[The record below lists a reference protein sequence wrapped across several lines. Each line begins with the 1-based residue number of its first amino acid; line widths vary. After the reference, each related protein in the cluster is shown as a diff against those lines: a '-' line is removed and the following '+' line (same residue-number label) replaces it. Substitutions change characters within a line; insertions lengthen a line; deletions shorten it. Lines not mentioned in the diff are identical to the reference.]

1 MPDPEHLDVLIVGA
15 GLSGVAAA
23 VYLQKQAPDQ
33 AFAILEGRE
42 NLGGT
47 WDLFRYPG
55 IRSDSDMFTLGYNF
69 KPWTRERSIAAGDSI
84 REYIG
89 ETVDDH
95 NLRPHLRL
103 GHQVVKADWSSDTDL
118 WTLTVRHGGEDVVYT
133 CRFLLM
139 ASGYYSY
146 KAGYTPE
153 LPGRDTFQGQII
165 HPQSWPE
172 DLDYAGKR
180 VVIIGSGATAVTM
193 LPSMATTAAK
203 VTMLQRSPGYLAV
216 DGDVDHF
223 AARLR
228 RVVGARLSYKFIRL
242 RNTRRQQAT
251 YKKAKGDPE
260 TFKQGL
266 FDVIREKVGQETLE
280 RHFTPSYQPWDQ
292 RLCLV
297 PNGDMF
303 TAIAEGR
310 ADVATGQID
319 TFTKTGVRLTSGE
332 EIEADIIV
340 TATGLELVT
349 PGEAEFRVDGEVV
362 DFASRWTFKGLGYS
376 GVPNLAF
383 FFGYIN
389 TSWTV
394 RIELVAAYVCK
405 VLNHMAATGATRVTP
420 TLRPEDRDMPQLPFI
435 ADISSGYFRRAN
447 GVLPKQGDH
456 APWVNPQNHAA
467 TKKLLSEQVEDG
479 VLLFEG
485 ASHDARPQR
494 AGSAR

>member
-1 MPDPEHLDVLIVGA
+1 MSVPDHLDVLIVGA
-15 GLSGVAAA
+15 GLSGIAAA
-23 VYLQKQAPDQ
+23 VHLQKQSPDQ
-33 AFAILEGRE
+33 SFAILEGRE

-55 IRSDSDMFTLGYNF
+55 VRSDSDMFTLGYAF
-69 KPWTRERSIAAGDSI
+69 QPWTRERSIASGESI
-84 REYIG
+84 RDYIG

-95 NLRPHLRL
+95 GLRSHIRFGHHLVR
-103 GHQVVKADWSSDTDL
+103 ADWSSDEDL
-118 WTLTVRHGGEDVVYT
+118 WTLTVRHDGNDRVLT

-139 ASGYYSY
+139 CSGYYSY
-146 KAGYTPE
+146 KGGYTPE
-153 LPGRDTFQGQII
+153 LPGRERFQGQVV
-165 HPQSWPE
+165 HPQTWPA
-172 DLDYAGKR
+172 DLDYAGKQ

-193 LPSMATTAAK
+193 VPSMADTAAK
-203 VTMLQRSPGYLAV
+203 VTMLQRSPTYLAV
-216 DGDVDHF
+216 DTDVDHV

-228 RVVGARLSYKFIRL
+228 RVIGSRLAYRFIRL

-251 YKKAKGDPE
+251 FKAAKSDPE
-260 TFKQGL
+260 AFKQGL
-266 FDVIREKVGQETLE
+266 FDVIRQKVGQDTLE

-310 ADVATGQID
+310 AEVATGQID
-319 TFTKTGVRLTSGE
+319 TFTETGLRLVSGQE
-332 EIEADIIV
+332 LAADIVV
-340 TATGLELVT
+340 TATGLELVS
-349 PGEAEFRVDGEVV
+349 PGEAEFFVDGEPV
-362 DFASRWTFKGLGYS
+362 DFSTRWTYKGLAYS
-376 GVPNLAF
+376 DVPNLVF

-394 RIELVAAYVCK
+394 RIELVATYVCK
-405 VLNHMAATGATRVTP
+405 VLDRMRATGATRVTP
-420 TLRPEDRDMPQLPFI
+420 TLRPQDGDMPGLPFI
-435 ADISSGYFRRAN
+435 ADISSGYFQRAN

-456 APWVNPQNHAA
+456 APWINPQNHLE
-467 TKKLLSEQVEDG
+467 TKKLLGGSVDDG

-485 ASHDARPQR
+485 ASQAARPAS

>member
-1 MPDPEHLDVLIVGA
+1 MTDPEHLDVLIVGA

-23 VYLQKQAPDQ
+23 VYLQKLSPGRS
-33 AFAILEGRE
+33 FAILEGRD

-55 IRSDSDMFTLGYNF
+55 IRSDSDMFTLGYGF
-69 KPWTRERSIAAGDSI
+69 KPWTRERSIAAGASI

-95 NLRPHLRL
+95 DLRSHVRL
-103 GHQVVKADWSSDTDL
+103 GHQVVRADWSSETDL
-118 WTLTVRHGGEDVVYT
+118 WTVTVRHGGDDLVLT

-139 ASGYYSY
+139 CSGYYSY
-146 KAGYTPE
+146 KRGYTPA
-153 LPGRDTFQGQII
+153 LPGIETFRGQVV
-165 HPQSWPE
+165 HPQTWPE
-172 DLDYAGKR
+172 DLDHAGKK
-180 VVIIGSGATAVTM
+180 VVVIGSGATAVT
-193 LPSMATTAAK
+193 LVPSLAATADK
-203 VTMLQRSPGYLAV
+203 VTMLQRSPGYMAV

-223 AARLR
+223 AAKLR
-228 RVVGARLSYKFIRL
+228 RVVGARLAYKFIRL

-266 FDVIREKVGQETLE
+266 FDVIREKVGQEALDQ
-280 RHFTPSYQPWDQ
+280 HFTPSYQPWDQ

-310 ADVATGQID
+310 ADVATGQIE
-319 TFTKTGVRLTSGE
+319 TFTETGIRLTTGQ
-332 EIEADIIV
+332 EIEADIVV
-340 TATGLELVT
+340 TATGLELVS
-349 PGEAEFRVDGEVV
+349 PGEAEFRVDGEIV
-362 DFASRWTFKGLGYS
+362 DFATRWTYKGLGYS

-405 VLNHMAATGATRVTP
+405 VLNHMARTGATKVTP
-420 TLRPEDRDMPQLPFI
+420 TLRPEDAHMPQLPFI
-435 ADISSGYFRRAN
+435 ADISSGYFLRAN

-456 APWVNPQNHAA
+456 APWTNPQNHSE
-467 TKKLLSEQVEDG
+467 TKKMLTAPVEDG
-479 VLLFEG
+479 VLVFEG
-485 ASHDARPQR
+485 ASRDARTR
-494 AGSAR
+494 SATSAR